1 MAEIHSPD
9 FYGDIKLATA
19 AGSSG
24 QKLTSAG
31 TGVQATWVTPT
42 ISDSWTNNTLGIT
55 VDGVSATPLV
65 MALVSSDAN
74 NLAVAG
80 SDGRVYVPDASIP
93 NKFIG
98 TSASNTVHVLVHNL
112 NNQFPDVTIY
122 DTATNAVVIPQS
134 VVGTDANTLTVTF
147 ALATAIAFTVVG

>member
-9 FYGDIKLATA
+9 FYGDIKVATA
-19 AGSSG
+19 PGSSG

-31 TGVQATWVTPT
+31 AGVQATWVTPT
-42 ISDSWTNNTLGIT
+42 VSDTWTNNTLGIT
-55 VDGVSATPLV
+55 VDGVAATPLV
-65 MALVSSDAN
+65 VSLVSADAN

-93 NKFIG
+93 NKFTG
-98 TSASNTVHVLVHNL
+98 TSASNTSHTITHNL

-122 DTATNAVVIPQS
+122 DTATNAVVVPQS
-134 VVGTDANTLTVTF
+134 VVGTNANTLTVTF
-147 ALATAIAFTVVG
+147 FSAVAIAFTVVG